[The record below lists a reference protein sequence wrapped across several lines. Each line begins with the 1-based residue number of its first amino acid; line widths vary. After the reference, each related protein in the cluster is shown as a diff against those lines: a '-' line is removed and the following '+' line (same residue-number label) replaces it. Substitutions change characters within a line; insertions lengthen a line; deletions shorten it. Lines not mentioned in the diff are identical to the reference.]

1 MRAVFSAVTTV
12 DTDHRLI
19 DLIIPENTSHNTC
32 VTAVAASCASGDI
45 KANTSA
51 LSGIK
56 RACRAHF
63 CTGRVITGSTDHNN
77 KSSFH
82 TPDRPDAYTGS
93 GQSSFTL
100 PPRTCK
106 HTALTADA
114 SFCVHNRQPH
124 VSYPQC
130 YLQFR

>member
-1 MRAVFSAVTTV
+1 MRAEFSTVTTV
-12 DTDHRLI
+12 NADHRFI
-19 DLIIPENTSHNTC
+19 DLIIPENTPHKTG

-45 KANTSA
+45 KANTAA
-51 LSGIK
+51 LSGLK
-56 RACRAHF
+56 GACRAHL
-63 CTGRVITGSTDHNN
+63 CTRWVIASSTNHNN

-93 GQSSFTL
+93 GQPSLAL

-114 SFCVHNRQPH
+114 SFCVHNRQSH
-124 VSYPQC
+124 VSYPRC
-130 YLQFR
+130 YLQSQ